1 MNNMNW
7 KNTLK
12 KIDEQ
17 SFAREQYPK
26 MMKLFLKE
34 TDAEE
39 KEMLHNYMRLLE
51 RKMGVPEST
60 MEQRE
65 LNRGGSMQ

>member
-1 MNNMNW
+1 MNW

>member
-7 KNTLK
+7 KNTLIK
-12 KIDEQ
+12 NQ
-17 SFAREQYPK
+17 QAREEYPR
-26 MMKLFLKE
+26 MMKLFLNE
-34 TDAEE
+34 TNPEDKKVIHE
-39 KEMLHNYMRLLE
+39 YMQMLE